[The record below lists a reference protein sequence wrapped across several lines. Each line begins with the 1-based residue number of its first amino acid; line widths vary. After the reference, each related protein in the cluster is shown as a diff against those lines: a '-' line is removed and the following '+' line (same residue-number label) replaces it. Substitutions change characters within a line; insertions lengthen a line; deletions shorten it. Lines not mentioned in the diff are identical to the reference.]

1 MEEEEAAQG
10 NQEASRSAGRES
22 RSPAEPPPP
31 RLQREPGPGAR
42 HNAPGPASAS
52 GPVGSARQ
60 PGGGLASERR
70 EEAAGASG
78 RRACGVRGS
87 RWPPPWPSL
96 RSPSPLPAPTAEGTM
111 SAPTAKVSKKE
122 LNSNHDGADE
132 TAGEDRARRGPG
144 RAAIFR
150 PGPRG
155 YGGPG
160 AGAFFVCGAGRG
172 AGVAASVAGEAGA
185 LRPARRAETPPSPR
199 PRSPPPPSLPRSL
212 SLLCSAMMPRS
223 HQPPPPPHGAAGRSP
238 TARPLTPLCFPPG
251 AGSLAGPGARDWGGV
266 EARSRREDAPGCA
279 GCTPHVGQPHSGA
292 PGVRGIWPRGCAR
305 QGLSRAR
312 RTSSPFREG
321 RF

>member
-1 MEEEEAAQG
+1 MEEEEEAAQG
-10 NQEASRSAGRES
+10 NREASRSAGRES

-31 RLQREPGPGAR
+31 PPPPRLQREPRPGAR

-60 PGGGLASERR
+60 PGGGLASERP

-155 YGGPG
+155 CGGRAGTAVPAPFCVCVCMCVARGRGPG
-160 AGAFFVCGAGRG
+160 WRRG
-172 AGVAASVAGEAGA
+172 G
-185 LRPARRAETPPSPR
+185 
-199 PRSPPPPSLPRSL
+199 
-212 SLLCSAMMPRS
+212 
-223 HQPPPPPHGAAGRSP
+223 
-238 TARPLTPLCFPPG
+238 
-251 AGSLAGPGARDWGGV
+251 LAV
-266 EARSRREDAPGCA
+266 
-279 GCTPHVGQPHSGA
+279 
-292 PGVRGIWPRGCAR
+292 
-305 QGLSRAR
+305 RAR
-312 RTSSPFREG
+312 RGRCGLRGGRRPPLPPARALLPLPPSREASLYCAPP
-321 RF
+321 